1 MIARFCYLLCFALM
15 ATPVLAET
23 HYMDVNLYPTQVK
36 VNRTYHYSSDI
47 EPDEKGIYTISVFDK
62 QDALIATL
70 RSTEPVVSK
79 GTLTGTLVAQERK
92 AHLISRLLH
101 RFNDGFSGQV
111 ETRDSQGYLQKVT
124 PYKNSK
130 RDGIEKEYYSNG
142 ALQAFSPYKAGKLVL
157 TSKKWNKAGLL
168 ISKTERSPDGKFI
181 KRQKWTNNG
190 DLLKLIEPVDI
201 PNYAPGLKEIAW
213 RYDRTEVFIASSVR
227 DPDRGFTRGA
237 RHPYKLIEKSRD
249 GKIFEA
255 VEENG
260 GGKNGMQRYFLEGY
274 EQIEHRVNGELDGE
288 YSQKNEGKLTT
299 GGTYKAG
306 VKVGDW
312 QETNKD
318 GTVTYEHYS
327 QQGKREGKREVYDPQ
342 SEQLLVSEF
351 YRNDKK
357 HGQYQRFDKQGNK
370 ITYGQYTQG
379 KKNGAWVEQDDQSQ
393 WQGHYKQGKKQG
405 QWTKRDAQ
413 GYVDAKLTYKDGNL
427 AGSQYL
433 FAENGALRLFEMRKD
448 GVRHG
453 SRISYQDGQQEEIQ
467 QFEKGRLQS
476 ETD

>member
-1 MIARFCYLLCFALM
+1 MIARFCYLLFFTLIA
-15 ATPVLAET
+15 APVLAKT
-23 HYMDVNLYPTQVK
+23 QYMDVNLYPTKVK
-36 VNRTYHYSSDI
+36 VNRTYHYSSDTK
-47 EPDEKGIYTISVFDK
+47 PDENGIYTIAVFDK

-70 RSTEPVVSK
+70 KSTKPVVSK

-92 AHLISRLLH
+92 AHLISRLLYH
-101 RFNDGFSGQV
+101 FNDGFSGQV

-142 ALQAFSPYKAGKLVL
+142 ALKAYSPYKAGKLVH

-168 ISKTERSPDGKFI
+168 ISKTERNPEGKFI

-190 DLLKLIEPVDI
+190 DLLKLIVPVDI
-201 PNYAPGLKEIAW
+201 PNYAPGLKETAW
-213 RYDRTEVFIASSVR
+213 RYDRTETFIASSVR

-260 GGKNGMQRYFLEGY
+260 SGNNGMQRFFLDGY

-306 VKVGDW
+306 MKVGDW

-327 QQGKREGKREVYDPQ
+327 KQGKREGKRTVYDPD
-342 SEQLLVSEF
+342 SEQLLESEF

-379 KKNGAWVEQDDQSQ
+379 KKTGPWVEYDYPDQ
-393 WQGHYKQGKKQG
+393 WQGHYKQGKKEG
-405 QWTKRDAQ
+405 QWSHRNALGYLIAKQTYRD
-413 GYVDAKLTYKDGNL
+413 GLMTGP
-427 AGSQYL
+427 QYI
-433 FAENGALRLFEMRKD
+433 FSNDGALVLFEIRNEGIRDGISITFPLGQQRK
-448 GVRHG
+448 VRHFKRG
-453 SRISYQDGQQEEIQ
+453 
-467 QFEKGRLQS
+467 LVQS